1 MEAFEGVY
9 VVVVTPIDG
18 AGRVDE
24 AGLASNVRWLAQ
36 QGVDG
41 VVALGSTGEFASL
54 SDSERAAVIEAA
66 VGASDGQVPVLVGVG
81 AETTERA
88 IKNLKDAERRGAS
101 GALVLPPWYYTPS
114 EQELVRHFRVIGE
127 AASTPL
133 MIYNNPFTSKVDVT
147 PAVLCAV
154 ADQEAIVA
162 VKESSGNIRR
172 IAEIRLRTD
181 DRLTVFCGW
190 EDMAYESFIMG
201 ARGWIC
207 VAGNVTPGAC
217 VDLYR
222 KARDFDK
229 LDEAWELYKKL
240 LPFLRYL
247 EYKNKTAPAIKFL
260 LDRMG
265 LAGGQ
270 TKSPKAP
277 LTRTEEEELL
287 TIARELDLRDS
298 EGTRLG

>member
-1 MEAFEGVY
+1 MEALEGVY
-9 VVVVTPIDG
+9 VAVVTPIDG
-18 AGRVDE
+18 TQRIDT
-24 AGLASNVRWLAQ
+24 AGLGKNVRWLAS

-54 SDSERAAVIEAA
+54 NDSERADVIEAV

-81 AETTERA
+81 AETTERT
-88 IKNLKDAERRGAS
+88 IQNLRDAERRGAS
-101 GALVLPPWYYTPS
+101 GTLVLPPWYYTPS
-114 EQELVRHFRVIGE
+114 EKELVRHFRAIGE

-147 PAVLCAV
+147 PDVLCSV
-154 ADQEAIVA
+154 ADLETIVA

-172 IAEIRLRTD
+172 IAEIRMRTE

-190 EDMAYESFIMG
+190 EDMAYESFVLG

-207 VAGNVTPGAC
+207 VAGNVVPGAC

-222 KARDFDK
+222 ETRDLEK
-229 LDEAWELYKKL
+229 LDDAWGLYRKL

-247 EYKNKTAPAIKFL
+247 EYKNKTAPTIKFL

-270 TKSPKAP
+270 ATSPKAP
-277 LTRTEEEELL
+277 LSEREEEELL
-287 TIARELDLRDS
+287 AIAKELDLRDS
-298 EGTRLG
+298 EGARLG